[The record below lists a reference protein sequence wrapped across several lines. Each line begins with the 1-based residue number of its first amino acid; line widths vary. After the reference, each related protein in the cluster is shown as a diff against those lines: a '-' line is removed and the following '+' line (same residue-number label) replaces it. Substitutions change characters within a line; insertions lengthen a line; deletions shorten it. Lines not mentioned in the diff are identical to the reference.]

1 MIAGEI
7 GSGPFG
13 YTAIGEQVGMAQR
26 MESVAPPGGVMLSES
41 TARLVDAAATMGD
54 AQMVDIKGS
63 AESVPARRLLTIA
76 VHGSGSTRPD
86 TALVGR
92 QWELTTVGAVLDR
105 AIGGQGSIVGIAGP
119 AGIGKSRLV
128 REAEAMARQRELDTY
143 STFCESHTAEVPF
156 HVLARLLRSA
166 TRITDLDEDSARAQV
181 RGQFSDADDGDLLL
195 LYDLLGI
202 RDPLLATPDIAPDAR
217 GRRLTALINSM
228 SLASTMPA
236 LFIIED
242 VHWIDSVSESMFVDF
257 LSVIPQTRSV
267 VLLTYRPEYRGAL
280 SHLVGAQTISLAP
293 LSDSEA
299 GALLGGLLGSD
310 ASVVEVS
317 NLITQRAAGNPFF
330 AQEMVRELAERGV
343 LEGEP
348 GRYRCR
354 MDVGEISVPATLQ
367 AAIAARIDRLSSAA
381 KQTINGAAV
390 IGSRFTPDLL
400 GSLGIEPTLDD
411 LVGAALIDQ
420 VRFTPFT
427 EYAFRHPLIRTVAYE
442 SQLKSARAEL
452 HQRLAA
458 AIEEHDPSA
467 ADENAALIAEHLEAA
482 GDLRGAYGWHM
493 RAGAWAINRDVVA
506 ARLSWE
512 RARAV
517 ADSLLPDEPDRLAM
531 RIAPRTMLCGT
542 AWRGTPEFV
551 TPRFEEFR
559 ELCAA
564 AGDHA
569 SLAIGMT
576 GLVAEHM
583 QFGRVPE
590 AMKLA
595 DEQTA
600 LVESLDVVLVSVAV
614 FPTIAIRSHGGDT
627 AGVLKW
633 SQTVIDWAAGDPAKG
648 SFAIGSPLAVALVLR
663 GGVRW
668 WLGEDGWRED
678 LDEAAAI
685 ARTADPST
693 LGFVFPW
700 CYGLGIFNGV
710 LLADDAA
717 IADIEAALQ
726 IAEASGDD
734 NVLGSIKYTLS
745 TVLMHRAGAAG
756 NRRALDLL
764 TQVRGMILSQRFPA
778 SELALVDLYI
788 ARDRVRTGDDDGG
801 ISEMARCVDAV
812 FANGLCFY
820 RTGATGLL
828 VETLVDRGA
837 DEDLAHADSAV
848 DRLAAKWEERPSP
861 ARDIMA
867 LRLRT
872 MIAKARGDE
881 AAYYEMRGR
890 YRTMARS
897 LGFEGHIAWAEAM
910 R

>member
-1 MIAGEI
+1 M
-7 GSGPFG
+7 
-13 YTAIGEQVGMAQR
+13 
-26 MESVAPPGGVMLSES
+26 
-41 TARLVDAAATMGD
+41 
-54 AQMVDIKGS
+54 
-63 AESVPARRLLTIA
+63 
-76 VHGSGSTRPD
+76 
-86 TALVGR
+86 
-92 QWELTTVGAVLDR
+92 
-105 AIGGQGSIVGIAGP
+105 
-119 AGIGKSRLV
+119 
-128 REAEAMARQRELDTY
+128 
-143 STFCESHTAEVPF
+143 
-156 HVLARLLRSA
+156 
-166 TRITDLDEDSARAQV
+166 
-181 RGQFSDADDGDLLL
+181 
-195 LYDLLGI
+195 
-202 RDPLLATPDIAPDAR
+202 
-217 GRRLTALINSM
+217 
-228 SLASTMPA
+228 
-236 LFIIED
+236 
-242 VHWIDSVSESMFVDF
+242 
-257 LSVIPQTRSV
+257 
-267 VLLTYRPEYRGAL
+267 
-280 SHLVGAQTISLAP
+280 
-293 LSDSEA
+293 
-299 GALLGGLLGSD
+299 
-310 ASVVEVS
+310 
-317 NLITQRAAGNPFF
+317 
-330 AQEMVRELAERGV
+330 
-343 LEGEP
+343 
-348 GRYRCR
+348 
-354 MDVGEISVPATLQ
+354 
-367 AAIAARIDRLSSAA
+367 
-381 KQTINGAAV
+381 

-531 RIAPRTMLCGT
+531 RIAPRTMCRQRPARNPGIRRTPL
-542 AWRGTPEFV
+542 RGV
-551 TPRFEEFR
+551 PRTVR
-559 ELCAA
+559 A

-633 SQTVIDWAAGDPAKG
+633 SQTVIDWAEGDPAKG

-756 NRRALDLL
+756 NRRAPRPPHPGARNDSEPTVPSVGACAGRPLHRSRQGPNGRRRRRYIRNGTVCGCHFRQRAVLL
-764 TQVRGMILSQRFPA
+764 PHPCDWPA
-778 SELALVDLYI
+778 
-788 ARDRVRTGDDDGG
+788 GG
-801 ISEMARCVDAV
+801 NAGGPR
-812 FANGLCFY
+812 
-820 RTGATGLL
+820 R
-828 VETLVDRGA
+828 R
-837 DEDLAHADSAV
+837 
-848 DRLAAKWEERPSP
+848 RRPSP
-861 ARDIMA
+861 TPIMRSTGWQPNGKSGQVRRVTSWRSAFAR
-867 LRLRT
+867 
-872 MIAKARGDE
+872 
-881 AAYYEMRGR
+881 
-890 YRTMARS
+890 
-897 LGFEGHIAWAEAM
+897 
-910 R
+910 